1 MTTGNYKEPDWA
13 VKSSVESWILTEIKR
28 GVEITK
34 HPVYTRSTTIIGRA
48 VDQVHISLQHE
59 SISRQHARISFD
71 SMGQPWL
78 RDLQSAH
85 GSFVNKRKL
94 PQESIG
100 KVESNSL
107 QKGARGVK
115 LSVGNILTFGAS
127 TRYFLLE
134 GPQSEKDP
142 NKIKLQLKQ
151 NESSQLTTG
160 TNLSLSS
167 PETQEKLLTSN
178 ILQKEE
184 GVSWGIS
191 MIDDDADSDNGNYV
205 NDSMKTIPMDLNVPE
220 KYRKELEKLNV
231 LKNKLVNLE
240 TESGRIR
247 RKGELTEGQEKQLQ
261 RNVERESIL
270 KISIREKEESLYDR
284 INGKKEKNSRHEKRK
299 MMMEYKNSLKEGDDD
314 YFDRTKTSKNGNKR
328 SSEIITETES
338 EETLT
343 QKWNKIVEEQKH
355 LRGTALYQGN
365 NRVTTLNSRLKQM
378 QASGDEEAFFVEND
392 LQLAKETKN
401 KIESLLADG
410 HTTIDEIEKLLK
422 IVNPNIYCD
431 RKTGYIGEGQPSTSS
446 SAQDKNDDL
455 SLPSF
460 PSLPN
465 QANSSTE
472 IPVCTNK
479 NIEPM
484 RNDHDA
490 STDSTADYIMPP
502 PKKRKRFLGPTKS
515 PPSLSTSSTKESKL
529 SSQKPAATLSF
540 LNPISKV
547 NTLKDK
553 TSSTKFGKH
562 ASNASRRCIDLKKDE
577 WMAPKGQDG
586 SGRTKLNEK
595 FAGRY

>member
-1 MTTGNYKEPDWA
+1 M
-13 VKSSVESWILTEIKR
+13 
-28 GVEITK
+28 
-34 HPVYTRSTTIIGRA
+34 
-48 VDQVHISLQHE
+48 
-59 SISRQHARISFD
+59 
-71 SMGQPWL
+71 

-115 LSVGNILTFGAS
+115 LYAGNILTFGAS

-134 GPQSEKDP
+134 GPQSEHDP
-142 NKIKLQLKQ
+142 NKIKLQLKP
-151 NESSQLTTG
+151 NESYQSTTSM
-160 TNLSLSS
+160 NRSLSS
-167 PETQEKLLTSN
+167 PETQEKFKSTSN
-178 ILQKEE
+178 ISQKEE

-191 MIDDDADSDNGNYV
+191 MIDDDVDSDNDNCL
-205 NDSMKTIPMDLNVPE
+205 NDSIKTIPMDLNVPE

-240 TESGRIR
+240 TEDSRIR

-261 RNVERESIL
+261 RNIERESIL
-270 KISIREKEESLYDR
+270 KITIRDKEEILYDR
-284 INGKKEKNSRHEKRK
+284 INGKKEKKSRHAKRK
-299 MMMEYKNSLKEGDDD
+299 AMMEYKNSFKEDDDD
-314 YFDRTKTSKNGNKR
+314 YFDRTKTSSMNKNGNNHSTK
-328 SSEIITETES
+328 IITETES

-343 QKWNKIVEEQKH
+343 QKWNKRVEEQKH

-365 NRVTTLNSRLKQM
+365 NRVATLNSRLKQM

-392 LQLAKETKN
+392 LQLARETN
-401 KIESLLADG
+401 KKVESSLAEG
-410 HTTIDEIEKLLK
+410 NTAIDEIEKLLK
-422 IVNPNIYCD
+422 VVNPNIYCD
-431 RKTGYIGEGQPSTSS
+431 RKTGFIGVGQPSTSS
-446 SAQDKNDDL
+446 SAQVQNDDL
-455 SLPSF
+455 SRPPP

-465 QANSSTE
+465 QTNSTTE
-472 IPVCTNK
+472 VPLCKNK
-479 NIEPM
+479 IIEPM

-490 STDSTADYIMPP
+490 STDSTADFIMPP
-502 PKKRKRFLGPTKS
+502 PNKRKRFLGPTKT
-515 PPSLSTSSTKESKL
+515 PPSLSTSSAKESKL

-540 LNPISKV
+540 LNSISKI
-547 NTLKDK
+547 NTSKDN

-562 ASNASRRCIDLKKDE
+562 ASNTSRRCIDLKKDE
-577 WMAPKGQDG
+577 WMAPKEQDG